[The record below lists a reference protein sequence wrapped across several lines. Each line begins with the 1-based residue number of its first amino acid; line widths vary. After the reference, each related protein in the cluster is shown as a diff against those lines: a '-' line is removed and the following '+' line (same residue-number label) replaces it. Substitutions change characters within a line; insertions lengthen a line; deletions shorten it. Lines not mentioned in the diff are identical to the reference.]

1 MKYLV
6 LILLLSF
13 VPSAASYSN
22 DCSVSGQGGRWKVLK
37 GEHNSVQM
45 VSETVSIS
53 VLQNSSNENNGFNYK
68 TIATFIFK
76 NHGKAQTVKMGFP
89 ESSYGDFK
97 GGFLYF
103 HTWVDGKEVKAER
116 CILDPED
123 EDSSSYVAFNP
134 DSIDCENGFE
144 ALWIK
149 EVSFEENETKT
160 ITVEYMSPVNSGVA
174 LSGKGIEYWIS
185 YDFTGGNWYGTV
197 EESKVIAEIP
207 SKFRLIASGIFDSSE
222 EKKFSGFKKTTQNK
236 INILTASVKNWQA
249 EGILNIKFK

>member
-1 MKYLV
+1 MKCFIAV
-6 LILLLSF
+6 FLLTFAL
-13 VPSAASYSN
+13 AAVSYAN
-22 DCSVSGQGGRWKVLK
+22 DCSVSGQGGRWKILK

-45 VSETVSIS
+45 VSETINIS
-53 VLQNSSNENNGFNYK
+53 VLQTDTDEQGSFNYK

-89 ESSYGDFK
+89 ECSYGDFN

-103 HTWVDGKEVKAER
+103 HTFVDGKEVNAVR
-116 CILDPED
+116 SVLDPED
-123 EDSSSYVAFNP
+123 EDSSTYIPFN

-174 LSGKGIEYWIS
+174 VSGKGIEYWIS
-185 YDFTGGNWYGTV
+185 YDFTGGNWYGAV
-197 EESKVIAEIP
+197 EESKVIVDIP
-207 SKFRLIASGIFDSSE
+207 AKFKLLSNGIFDSSE
-222 EKKFSGFKKTTQNK
+222 EKKYSGFKKNVRDKK
-236 INILTASVKNWQA
+236 IFLTASVKNWQA
-249 EGILNIKFK
+249 EGILNIKFKK